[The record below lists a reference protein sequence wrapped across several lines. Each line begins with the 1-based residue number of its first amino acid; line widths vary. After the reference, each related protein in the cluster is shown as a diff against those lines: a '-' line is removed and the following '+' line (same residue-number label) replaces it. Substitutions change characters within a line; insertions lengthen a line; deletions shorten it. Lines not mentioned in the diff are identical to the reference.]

1 MFDTSNRKM
10 CAIIEV
16 NDNEKRKELEKAL
29 ITAVAQ
35 CPECNASDKWLGK
48 YCAAPKIRNGKLW
61 NVKHLKSKTPLT
73 SELFQLICDGLV
85 FWHEVDEDYQK
96 FMND

>member
-1 MFDTSNRKM
+1 M

-16 NDNEKRKELEKAL
+16 NDNEKREELEKAL
-29 ITAVAQ
+29 IAAVAQ
-35 CPECNASDKWLGK
+35 CPECKASDKWLGK

-61 NVKHLKSKTPLT
+61 NVEYLNSKTPLT
-73 SELFQLICDGLV
+73 SEHFQLICDGLV
-85 FWHEVDEDYQK
+85 FSHEVDEDYQK